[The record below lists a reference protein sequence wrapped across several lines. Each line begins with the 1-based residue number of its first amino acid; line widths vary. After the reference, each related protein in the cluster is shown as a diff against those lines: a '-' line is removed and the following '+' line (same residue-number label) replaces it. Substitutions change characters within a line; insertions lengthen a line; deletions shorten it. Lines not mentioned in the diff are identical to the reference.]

1 MSQTEKWAPLEILDP
16 GHGDPSYWRGFQD
29 RVMSR
34 VRPNLARR
42 RGTPGV
48 RGEEITLG
56 SVMLSWSRL
65 ILPTTAVAVAVVF
78 LLFEPSVPVSEEVS
92 GVEEAL
98 VLPREGEEPF
108 PTFLYSDEAVDRD
121 VVLFA
126 VEGF

>member
-78 LLFEPSVPVSEEVS
+78 LLFEPSVSRFRGGFRS
-92 GVEEAL
+92 RRSSCSSL
-98 VLPREGEEPF
+98 EGEEPF